1 LQKKGW
7 FGVGRDDDWGTGSKH
22 FLRELFEKKHGDYK
36 NLFNDILEPLFYDA
50 LRNDRSHDDGYYSR
64 FNCKIPFL
72 NGGLFDPIGNYDWM
86 HIDILLPNKLF
97 SNQTKTKEGD
107 DGTGILDVFDRYN
120 FTVKEDEP
128 LEKEVAIDPELLGKS
143 YEKFNAIRPD
153 NYAEFKK
160 ALKSG
165 RKGEE
170 NKFNKKFGVYYT
182 PREIVHYMCQQ
193 SLINYLDTTVNTHKE
208 SIITKPAV
216 QKKIFG
222 PQNPV
227 QQTLTLDSY
236 KPIIPKKDIEKLI
249 HTGEQFSENEA
260 IFLKKEQKIKKGEQK
275 TTSIKLKLSDNI
287 RKNAKLIDDKLAEIT
302 VCDPAVGSGAFPV
315 GMMSEIVKARNVLSV
330 FFNDKGL
337 SARNAQAG
345 RTTYDFKRRCIEHSL
360 YGVDIDPGAVEIA
373 KLRLWLSLVV
383 DEDDIKNIK
392 PLPNLDYKIVC
403 GNSLLGVEKNLFNFN
418 LFNELEKL
426 KPMFF
431 NETNPTQKQKY
442 KTKIDDLISKITS
455 GHTEFDFE
463 VYFSEVF
470 HQKGG
475 FDVVIANPPYITVAL
490 GKKQDFFSKEEI
502 SILKKRYND
511 VFEYKGNTYALF
523 LKRSFSILASEKLCT
538 FIIPNT
544 LLLNST
550 FEKMRKF
557 LLVNTSICNL
567 VNITDKVFQDAEI
580 GGNLILIYK
589 TGKSP
594 GGHNVKSVEINELG
608 LFDSNFGYNRFPQER
623 YLLVDGCRFYLDTTR
638 LEIMNKIRYESIMLD
653 KLACFYNGIKTGN
666 NKKFI
671 ADSKIDKRYRKIL
684 RGRDIE
690 RYRISFNNKHVLFD
704 KRLLW
709 SNTNEEKLTKHPKI
723 VMRQT
728 GDRIVGALDTKGYLT
743 MDTTH
748 LIFDTK
754 VDILFLLAIL
764 NSNLM
769 NWFHRA
775 MTGERGRAFA
785 EVKIVNLK
793 KLPVKTPGDYQTTF
807 AKMVDEILNIIK
819 GIDFDANTNKQAK
832 VKSLEAEI
840 DQLVYKL
847 YDLTPEE
854 IKIVKGENK

>member
-1 LQKKGW
+1 
-7 FGVGRDDDWGTGSKH
+7 
-22 FLRELFEKKHGDYK
+22 
-36 NLFNDILEPLFYDA
+36 
-50 LRNDRSHDDGYYSR
+50 
-64 FNCKIPFL
+64 
-72 NGGLFDPIGNYDWM
+72 M
-86 HIDILLPNKLF
+86 
-97 SNQTKTKEGD
+97 
-107 DGTGILDVFDRYN
+107 
-120 FTVKEDEP
+120 
-128 LEKEVAIDPELLGKS
+128 
-143 YEKFNAIRPD
+143 
-153 NYAEFKK
+153 
-160 ALKSG
+160 
-165 RKGEE
+165 
-170 NKFNKKFGVYYT
+170 
-182 PREIVHYMCQQ
+182 
-193 SLINYLDTTVNTHKE
+193 
-208 SIITKPAV
+208 
-216 QKKIFG
+216 
-222 PQNPV
+222 
-227 QQTLTLDSY
+227 
-236 KPIIPKKDIEKLI
+236 
-249 HTGEQFSENEA
+249 
-260 IFLKKEQKIKKGEQK
+260 
-275 TTSIKLKLSDNI
+275 KLSDNI

>member
-1 LQKKGW
+1 
-7 FGVGRDDDWGTGSKH
+7 
-22 FLRELFEKKHGDYK
+22 
-36 NLFNDILEPLFYDA
+36 
-50 LRNDRSHDDGYYSR
+50 
-64 FNCKIPFL
+64 
-72 NGGLFDPIGNYDWM
+72 
-86 HIDILLPNKLF
+86 
-97 SNQTKTKEGD
+97 
-107 DGTGILDVFDRYN
+107 
-120 FTVKEDEP
+120 
-128 LEKEVAIDPELLGKS
+128 
-143 YEKFNAIRPD
+143 
-153 NYAEFKK
+153 
-160 ALKSG
+160 
-165 RKGEE
+165 
-170 NKFNKKFGVYYT
+170 
-182 PREIVHYMCQQ
+182 
-193 SLINYLDTTVNTHKE
+193 
-208 SIITKPAV
+208 
-216 QKKIFG
+216 
-222 PQNPV
+222 
-227 QQTLTLDSY
+227 
-236 KPIIPKKDIEKLI
+236 
-249 HTGEQFSENEA
+249 
-260 IFLKKEQKIKKGEQK
+260 
-275 TTSIKLKLSDNI
+275 
-287 RKNAKLIDDKLAEIT
+287 
-302 VCDPAVGSGAFPV
+302 
-315 GMMSEIVKARNVLSV
+315 MMSEIVKARNVLSV
-330 FFNDKGL
+330 FLNDKN
-337 SARNAQAG
+337 RK
-345 RTTYDFKRRCIEHSL
+345 TYNFKRQCIEHSL

-392 PLPNLDYKIVC
+392 PLPNLDYRIMQ
-403 GNSLLGVEKNLFNFN
+403 GNSLISEFMGINFDDDENKNLKKEIEELNA
-418 LFNELEKL
+418 EIKTLEKEKSDKDSKAARHYKKTIEIDQNLLNEINVLDDKINKL
-426 KPMFF
+426 KKKCTLLNKKLNHQEESSEMINLISEFQKKKNTF
-431 NETNPTQKQKY
+431 LNESNVSRKSQLKNEVDILLIKIFETKLKTQKADYFNRLKNIENKY
-442 KTKIDDLISKITS
+442 SVVRNEKQRDELIKQDKEKFYKESGFDLESAEKQLKEFTSGRKTKPFFLWNL
-455 GHTEFDFE
+455 
-463 VYFSEVF
+463 YFSEVF
-470 HQKGG
+470 LRGAKSASGVPNKGG

-523 LKRSFSILASEKLCT
+523 LKRSFSILGSEKLCT

-557 LLVNTSICNL
+557 LLANTSICNL

-589 TGKSP
+589 SGKSP
-594 GGHNVKSVEINELG
+594 DGHNVKSVEINELG

-623 YLLVDGCRFYLDTTR
+623 YLLVDGCRFYLDTTS

-690 RYRISFNNKHVLFD
+690 RYRISFNNKYVLFD